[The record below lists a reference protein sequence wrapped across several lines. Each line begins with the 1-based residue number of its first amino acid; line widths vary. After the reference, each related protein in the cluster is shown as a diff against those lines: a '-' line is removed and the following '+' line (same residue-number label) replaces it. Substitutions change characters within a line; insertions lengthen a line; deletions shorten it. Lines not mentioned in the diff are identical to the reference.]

1 MSATRWLSGAWVAAT
16 VRWAQMALGAE
27 SLSAEDAEFF
37 ESKVR
42 PMLAEHCF
50 KCHSAKENKTKG
62 GLAMDSRELML
73 KGGDTGPALV
83 PGQPDKSLLV
93 RAVRH
98 ETPELAMPPKDPQIP
113 QEKVAVLVEW
123 VRRGAPDP
131 RTGGPAPAAHLDMA
145 KARTHWAFQPVK
157 RPHVGGS
164 GATDIDRVLG
174 EARVA
179 QGVGAAMRADARTQ
193 VRRLAYDLTG
203 LPPSPEMVE
212 KFEAEPSDEAYARM
226 VDDLL
231 GSPRFG
237 EKWAR
242 HWLDV
247 ARYADTRGVPVPITA
262 DARFLY
268 SYAYRDYVIA
278 AYNADK
284 PFDRFILEQ
293 LAADRLPDADRDVL
307 PALGYL
313 TLGRTFLNNNNDII
327 DDRIDVV
334 MRGLQGLT
342 VACARCH
349 DHKFDPVPTKD
360 YYSLYGV
367 FNSSEVPTEPE
378 IIREREDNPD
388 RADYLAKRAEKMSA
402 VEKGLAEEA
411 RALNRTVR
419 EKTGKYLWAVEEM
432 RKGAP
437 TNMDTFIGERGVVL
451 LPLEKWR
458 KKVDETSASDAVLG
472 FWKAALEVAKAGVK
486 DGEDLVPLLRSHSES
501 GKWNPL
507 VHRVLS
513 KEKAV
518 GLPAV
523 AELVGRVVME
533 VDGKWKAALAA
544 AEKAGK
550 PMPERLVEE
559 DAESVRRWMDEEA
572 GPMNLTQAEVEQ
584 AFPRKYR
591 ERKQKL
597 MEVVQVLEGTH
608 PGAPDRAIILRDR
621 AKPSEPVVF
630 IRGNPGN
637 RGPAVPRRFLEV
649 LADGERPVW
658 KAGSGRLELA
668 QSIASSANPL
678 TARVYVNRVW
688 SALFGRPLVS
698 TPGDFGV
705 RTAPPAV
712 PALLELLA
720 ADFMQRGWSSKSL
733 IRSIVLSDAYRQSS
747 ELVAAA
753 EGKDPENALVHRQ
766 NRRRL
771 TFEAMRDTLVAA
783 GGDLDTRMGG
793 RPEILTKAPYPLRR
807 AVYSFVDRQDVP
819 SVLRAFDFASPDT
832 STPERFQTTVPQQ
845 ALYLMNN
852 DFLAERARA
861 VASRL
866 PEGTE
871 EARIG
876 SLFRTLFQ
884 RGPRPEEMTLLRAYL
899 SRPPHDAPAPKVAAL
914 NRWESLC
921 QGLLVSNETVFV
933 D

>member
-1 MSATRWLSGAWVAAT
+1 MKMIKGLGW
-16 VRWAQMALGAE
+16 RWAALVSIWGPVV
-27 SLSAEDAEFF
+27 SAVDGPSAADLEFF

-42 PMLAEHCF
+42 PVLAEHCF

-62 GLAMDSRELML
+62 GLAMDSRELIL

-83 PGQPDKSLLV
+83 PGQPDKSLLI

-98 ETPELAMPPKDPQIP
+98 ETAELAMPPKDPQLSQDKI
-113 QEKVAVLVEW
+113 AALAEW

-131 RTGGPAPAAHLDMA
+131 RTGGPAPAAHLDIA
-145 KARTHWAFQPVK
+145 KARAHWAFQPVK
-157 RPHVGGS
+157 RPDLRGP
-164 GATDIDRVLG
+164 GATDIDRLLG
-174 EARVA
+174 EAQRA
-179 QGVGAAMRADARTQ
+179 QGLGVAARADARTQ

-212 KFEAEPSDEAYARM
+212 AFEKTPTDDAYARL

-231 GSPRFG
+231 ASPRFG

-242 HWLDV
+242 YWLDV

-268 SYAYRDYVIA
+268 SYAYRDYVIG
-278 AYNADK
+278 AYNEDK

-293 LAADRLPDADRDVL
+293 IAADRLPDAGREVL
-307 PALGYL
+307 PALGFL

-334 MRGLQGLT
+334 TRGLLGLT

-388 RADYLAKRAEKMSA
+388 RADYLAKRAEKMVA
-402 VEKGLAEEA
+402 VEKGLLEEA
-411 RALNRTVR
+411 RSLNRTIR
-419 EKTGKYLWAVEEM
+419 EKTGKYLWAVEEL

-437 TNMDTFIGERGVVL
+437 ANMDTFIGERGLVL

-458 KKVDETSASDAVLG
+458 KKVDGLPTSDAVLG
-472 FWKAALEVAKAGVK
+472 FWKAALALTERGVK
-486 DGEDLVPLLRSHSES
+486 EGEDLVSLLRNHPES
-501 GKWNPL
+501 GKWNAL
-507 VHRVLS
+507 VQSALS
-513 KEKAV
+513 KEKV
-518 GLPAV
+518 TGLPAL
-523 AELVGRVVME
+523 AELFGRLVME
-533 VDGKWKAALAA
+533 VDGKWKTALGA

-550 PMPERLVEE
+550 SAPERLVED
-559 DAESVRRWMDEEA
+559 DAEVIRSWMDEEA
-572 GPMNLTQAEVEQ
+572 GPMNLTQVEVEQ
-584 AFPRKYR
+584 AFSRKYR
-591 ERKQKL
+591 EKKQKL

-608 PGAPDRAIILRDR
+608 PGAPDRAIVLRDR

-637 RGPAVPRRFLEV
+637 RGPAIPRRFLEV
-649 LADGERPVW
+649 LVEGDRPVW
-658 KAGSGRLELA
+658 KDGSGRLELA
-668 QSIASSANPL
+668 QSIAHPSNPL

-688 SALFGRPLVS
+688 GQLFGKPLVS

-705 RTAPPAV
+705 RTSPPAV
-712 PALLELLA
+712 PGLLELLA
-720 ADFMQRGWSSKSL
+720 SDFMEKGWSSKAL
-733 IRSIVLSDAYRQSS
+733 IRRIVLSDAYRQSS
-747 ELVAAA
+747 DPVAVA
-753 EGKDPENALVHRQ
+753 EEKDPENAFVHRQ

-783 GGDLDTRMGG
+783 GGELDFRMGG
-793 RPEILTKAPYPLRR
+793 RPELLTKAPYPLRR
-807 AVYSFVDRQDVP
+807 AVYAFVDRQDVP

-852 DFLAERARA
+852 DFIAERARA
-861 VASRL
+861 LASRL
-866 PEGTE
+866 PETTE
-871 EARIG
+871 DARIR

-884 RGPRPEEMTLLRAYL
+884 RAPKLEEMALLRAYIAL
-899 SRPPHDAPAPKVAAL
+899 PPHEAPAPKAPGL

-921 QGLLVSNETVFV
+921 QALLLANETVYL

>member
-1 MSATRWLSGAWVAAT
+1 MSGANSVG
-16 VRWAQMALGAE
+16 RALGIGFA
-27 SLSAEDAEFF
+27 LSVRMVSGADAPTAADVEFF

-42 PMLAEHCF
+42 PVLAEHCF
-50 KCHSAKENKTKG
+50 KCHSARDKKTKG

-83 PGQPDKSLLV
+83 PGEPDKSLLV

-98 ETPELAMPPKDPQIP
+98 EKPDLAMPPKDPQIA
-113 QEKVAVLVEW
+113 QEKIAALVEW

-131 RTGGPAPAAHLDMA
+131 RTGASVPAAHLDMA
-145 KARTHWAFQPVK
+145 KARAHWAFQPVK
-157 RPHVGGS
+157 RPDVRGE
-164 GATDIDRVLG
+164 GATDLDRLLG
-174 EARVA
+174 EAQRAKGLVVA
-179 QGVGAAMRADARTQ
+179 PRADARTQ

-212 KFEAEPSDEAYARM
+212 AFEKAPTDEAYAK
-226 VDDLL
+226 LL
-231 GSPRFG
+231 DELLASPRFG

-278 AYNADK
+278 AYNEDK

-293 LAADRLPDADRDVL
+293 LAADRLPDAGRDVL
-307 PALGYL
+307 PAMGYL

-367 FNSSEVPTEPE
+367 FNSSEVPAEPE

-388 RADYLAKRAEKMSA
+388 RADYLAKRAEKMAS
-402 VEKGLAEEA
+402 VEKGLLEEV
-411 RALNRTVR
+411 RLLNRTIR

-437 TNMDTFIGERGVVL
+437 ANMDTFIGERGLVV

-458 KKVDETSASDAVLG
+458 KKIDGLSASDAVLG
-472 FWKAALEVAKAGVK
+472 FWKVALEIANAGAKE
-486 DGEDLVPLLRSHSES
+486 GEDLVPLIRAHPES
-501 GKWNPL
+501 GVWNPL
-507 VHRVLS
+507 VRNLLT
-513 KEKAV
+513 KEKAI

-523 AELVGRVVME
+523 AELFGRIVME

-550 PMPERLVEE
+550 PAPDRLTED
-559 DAESVRRWMDEEA
+559 DAEAVRRWMDEEA
-572 GPMNLTQAEVEQ
+572 GPMNLTQAEVDQ
-584 AFPRKYR
+584 TFSRKYR

-608 PGAPDRAIILRDR
+608 PGAPDRAIVLRDK

-649 LADGERPVW
+649 LAEGDRPAW
-658 KAGSGRLELA
+658 KEGSGRLELA
-668 QSIASSANPL
+668 QAIASSSNPL

-688 SALFGRPLVS
+688 AALFGKPLVS

-705 RTAPPAV
+705 RTAPPTV
-712 PALLELLA
+712 PAVLEFLA
-720 ADFMQRGWSSKSL
+720 ADFMQRGWSSKAL
-733 IRSIVLSDAYRQSS
+733 IRSIVLTDAYRRSS
-747 ELVAAA
+747 GAESAA
-753 EGKDPENALVHRQ
+753 EQMDPENAFVHRQ

-771 TFEAMRDTLVAA
+771 TFEAMRDTLVAV
-783 GGDLDTRMGG
+783 GGELDTRMGG
-793 RPEILTKAPYPLRR
+793 RPEILTKTPYPLRR
-807 AVYSFVDRQDVP
+807 AVYAFVDRQDVP

-861 VASRL
+861 LASRL
-866 PEGTE
+866 PDGGEDV
-871 EARIG
+871 RIR

-884 RGPRPEEMTLLRAYL
+884 RAPKAEETEVLRAYL
-899 SRPPHDAPAPKVAAL
+899 ARPPHGAPEAKGRVL

-921 QGLLVSNETVFV
+921 QGLLLANETVFL